1 MQEETKMNEHLLVAL
16 QDIPDAD
23 LKPPE
28 NVLFVCKLNPVTDDE
43 SLQLIFERFGVT
55 SCEIIRDKLTND
67 SLCYA
72 FIEFKTKKGAED
84 AYFKMNNVIVDD
96 RRIKVDFSQSVSKLW
111 NRVRTGKAV
120 TKDFSYGI

>member
-1 MQEETKMNEHLLVAL
+1 MTLEDLKDKNEGKTLEEIEREKMQEETKMNEHLLVAL

-55 SCEIIRDKLTND
+55 SCEVWII
-67 SLCYA
+67 
-72 FIEFKTKKGAED
+72 E
-84 AYFKMNNVIVDD
+84 
-96 RRIKVDFSQSVSKLW
+96 
-111 NRVRTGKAV
+111 
-120 TKDFSYGI
+120 